1 MRFYCF
7 YRPEKKMQLFLNKA
21 QKIGICL
28 LPLVCLF
35 THIKSNAAIEWQALS
50 TNIHFLKQPKKRRFY
65 DSNQV
70 LIQGNKCSLLVDASG
85 NFAAVEQLV
94 TQLKQRLKTPLCY
107 LVATHFHDDHL
118 LGMAVMQYYYPDA
131 KLITHQQVTSD
142 FSQYQQA
149 LTNKLEGF
157 EKSIELSY
165 QRLATLPD
173 AEQAQWREKLT
184 LAKKRLFRWQ
194 NYRLT
199 PPKISISEPKTLDL
213 GGYKLTIN
221 PHQAHT
227 NGDLTLLSDNG
238 KILIGGDIVDW
249 LPYPGHGELTQW
261 QELLKYYI
269 KNKTLSLFIPGH
281 GDLVDKVKLKQS
293 LTFLE
298 TITKQAK
305 NNPEAS
311 IEQLVKSFPKEALK
325 PYQQESLDVKS
336 SHLFLQSGLLRA
348 KNSQ

>member
-1 MRFYCF
+1 
-7 YRPEKKMQLFLNKA
+7 MQPFLSKA
-21 QKIGICL
+21 QKIGKCL
-28 LPLVCLF
+28 LPLICLF
-35 THIKSNAAIEWQALS
+35 MQTKSEAAIEWQPLS
-50 TNIHFLKQPKKRRFY
+50 ANIQFLKQPERLRFY

-70 LIQGNKCSLLVDASG
+70 LIEGSECALLVDASG

-94 TQLKQRLKTPLCY
+94 TELKQRLKTPLCY

-118 LGMAVMQYYYPDA
+118 LGMAVMQHYFPDA
-131 KLITHQQVTSD
+131 KLITHQQVAND
-142 FSQYQQA
+142 FSLYQQA
-149 LTNKLEGF
+149 LTDKLEGF

-173 AEQAQWREKLT
+173 AEQVQWREKLT
-184 LAKKRLFRWQ
+184 RAKKRLFRWQ
-194 NYRLT
+194 DYQLT
-199 PPKISISEPKTLDL
+199 PPKMSISESKTLDL
-213 GGYKLTIN
+213 GGYTLTIN

-227 NGDLTLLSDNG
+227 NGDLTLLADKG
-238 KILIGGDIVDW
+238 KTLIGGDIIDW
-249 LPYPGHGELTQW
+249 LPYPGHGELKQW
-261 QELLKYYI
+261 QCLLKKYI
-269 KNKTLSLFIPGH
+269 NNNTLSLFIPGH

-298 TITKQAK
+298 AITEHAK

-311 IEQLVKSFPKEALK
+311 IEQLQKNFPIEALK
-325 PYQQESLDVKS
+325 PYQQEPLDIKS